1 MKKRISIVLILSS
14 MFFVAVISCSKQSAD
29 LLTNTVKCDTSSVKY
44 ATDITAILQNNCYSC
59 HGNGSTGGSGGIL
72 LQGYSNL
79 KKWADNSVL
88 IGNVTHASGYV
99 AMPYGLPKL
108 SDCDVNKIVAWVHQG
123 ALNN

>member
-1 MKKRISIVLILSS
+1 MKKTISILLIISGFIIIGI
-14 MFFVAVISCSKQSAD
+14 MSCSKQSED
-29 LLTNTVKCDTSSVKY
+29 LLTNTSQCDTLSVKY
-44 ATDITAILQNNCYSC
+44 STDITIILQNNCYSC
-59 HGNGSTGGSGGIL
+59 HGTGNTGGSGGIL

-88 IGNVTHASGYV
+88 VGNVTHASGYV

-108 SDCDVNKIVAWVHQG
+108 SDCNVNKIVAWVHQG